1 MTVEEKA
8 KKYADDV
15 AFLVPY
21 DGTMNFYDEKRLKT
35 AKIDYLA
42 GHNEAMRWRDPEK
55 ELPEKDEMVLI
66 QVQIRYT
73 DTIVKVFP
81 SIGILSECGLT
92 HKMRLIDTHRS
103 NGLIIGWRPIE

>member
-1 MTVEEKA
+1 MLAVIYVIIAVMCKDCGMNKMNIMTVEEK
-8 KKYADDV
+8 V
-15 AFLVPY
+15 AY
-21 DGTMNFYDEKRLKT
+21 TKGYM
-35 AKIDYLA
+35 
-42 GHNEAMRWRDPEK
+42 EAMRWRDPEK

-66 QVQIRYT
+66 KVQIRYT

-92 HKMRLIDTHRS
+92 HKMRLVDTHRS